1 MSTLKRIDFSSPTI
15 PANGKVYKF
24 MNELSIARFKELDK
38 LEVEFFYGF
47 DMQQMFDK
55 LKAAFEDLN
64 KAKPADAS
72 VKIHNL
78 MKGIADK
85 VDKRENV
92 VLRICSLYLVT
103 EDEDVTKWSEE
114 LAKQKINDWETEG
127 YAMTD
132 FFSLAATSLPGFLK
146 SYESV
151 TQDMS
156 EEAATQSQK
165 RQTKSRS

>member
-1 MSTLKRIDFSSPTI
+1 MSNLKRIDFTKATI
-15 PANGKVYKF
+15 PANGREYKF
-24 MNELSIARFKELDK
+24 CTELSIARFKELDK

-64 KAKPADAS
+64 KARPADAS
-72 VKIHNL
+72 VKIYNL
-78 MKGIADK
+78 MKGVADK

-103 EDEDVTKWSEE
+103 DDEDVTKWSDD
-114 LAKQKINDWETEG
+114 LAKQKIADWETEG

-156 EEAATQSQK
+156 EEAAVADQK
-165 RQTKSRS
+165 NKKSRS

>member
-1 MSTLKRIDFSSPTI
+1 MSNLKRIDFSKPTI
-15 PANGKVYKF
+15 PANGKEYKF
-24 MNELSIARFKELDK
+24 STELSIARFKELDK

-72 VKIHNL
+72 VKIYNL
-78 MKGIADK
+78 MKGVADK

-103 EDEDVTKWSEE
+103 DGEDITKWSEE
-114 LAKQKINDWETEG
+114 LASEKIRDWETEG

-132 FFSLAATSLPGFLK
+132 FFSLAATSLPGFLS

-156 EEAATQSQK
+156 EEAAATEQK
-165 RQTKSRS
+165 SKKNKS